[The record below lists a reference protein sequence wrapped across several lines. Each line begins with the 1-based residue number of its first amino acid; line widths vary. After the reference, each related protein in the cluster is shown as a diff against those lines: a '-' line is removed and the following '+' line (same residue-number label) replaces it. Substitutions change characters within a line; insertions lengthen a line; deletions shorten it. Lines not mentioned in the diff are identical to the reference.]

1 MIYTSIQKIKQ
12 RLQKVVEIECNKLD
26 PNITYSINES
36 SLSSLPLLLQS
47 LILPY
52 TPPPPSPHSLPP
64 ISLPPPTSSPN
75 SKLLSIVNENKAIV
89 YEPLSGR
96 ESIVEVGE
104 GRFKRFCSV
113 VQVD

>member
-26 PNITYSINES
+26 PNITYM
-36 SLSSLPLLLQS
+36 
-47 LILPY
+47 PY